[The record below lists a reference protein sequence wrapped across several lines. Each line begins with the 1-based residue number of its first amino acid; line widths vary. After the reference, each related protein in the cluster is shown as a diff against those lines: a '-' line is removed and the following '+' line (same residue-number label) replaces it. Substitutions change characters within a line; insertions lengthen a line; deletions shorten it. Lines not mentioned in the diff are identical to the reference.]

1 MLSGVWEVR
10 KSLTLKKFE
19 SMKVRA
25 LQSGCDYLINII
37 TLEYH
42 SLESSC
48 VFIISNR
55 ILRGETNK
63 KNDIGRI
70 RTCANKDQSLNLAP

>member
-25 LQSGCDYLINII
+25 LQSGCDYYLINII
-37 TLEYH
+37 
-42 SLESSC
+42 
-48 VFIISNR
+48 II
-55 ILRGETNK
+55 
-63 KNDIGRI
+63 
-70 RTCANKDQSLNLAP
+70 P